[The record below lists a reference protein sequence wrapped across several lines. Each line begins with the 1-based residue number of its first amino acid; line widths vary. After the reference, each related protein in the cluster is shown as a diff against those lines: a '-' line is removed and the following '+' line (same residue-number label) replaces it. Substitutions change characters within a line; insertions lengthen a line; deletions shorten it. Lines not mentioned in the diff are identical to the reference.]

1 MKKKVSE
8 FIGKMRIPRSIS
20 WIMVTGIFFL
30 LLMSLLRVV
39 LFLSF
44 VKPQHSTH
52 NLFNAFVLGLRYD
65 LRVVCSAMLVFLLLS
80 FLKPVSPFGSKTGK
94 NTGFLVWGLLI
105 LFFSVMYVVDFAHY
119 AYLSQRLNASVLNYL
134 YNADISFKMVWSS
147 YHVIWILLGM
157 AVAVYLLFSLVR
169 FSFRFVES
177 VEVGTT
183 RWSRLFWK
191 TGSFI
196 LLGVG
201 IFGKLG
207 QFPLR
212 WSDAVALGNDYTA
225 NLSLNPF
232 QSFFST
238 MGFRNAS
245 YDLAGTEKGYPLI
258 ADYFQLN
265 KKDSLDYT
273 RCITGQA
280 GSTGQPRPNVVLV
293 ICESFSAY
301 KSSMYGNPLNTTPY
315 FKELCDKGIFFDRCF
330 TPSYGTARG
339 VWSVVTGIPDVELL
353 NTSSRNFSYVDQ
365 HSIINDF
372 TGYEKYY
379 FLGGSASWANIRGVL
394 TNNITDLKLYE
405 QDSYNAKKVD
415 VWGISDKNLLLS
427 ANQTLAKE
435 KKPFFAVIQTA
446 DNHRPYTIPEEDR
459 KDFVLQNIAT
469 DSLSKYGFSTLDEYN
484 AFRYTDYCFQKFM
497 KAAEKE
503 TYFKNTIFVFVGD
516 HGIPGDAGSMF
527 PKAWTS
533 LSLTAEH
540 VPLLFYSPG
549 LLAARR
555 YSFIASQVDVMP
567 TIAGLCNVSYCNTT
581 LGKDL
586 LNKEQLAK
594 DSGANNVA
602 FIFDPNLKRVGILHK
617 NAYYTYGLQKGI
629 PEQYTSITDNS
640 ELTLTDSARTYFHEL
655 TDAFYQTSRYMLFN
669 NKKGNVKR

>member
-1 MKKKVSE
+1 MRRMK
-8 FIGKMRIPRSIS
+8 IPQSIS
-20 WIMVTGIFFL
+20 WIIVTGVFFI
-30 LLMSLLRVV
+30 LLMSFLRIA

-44 VKPQHSTH
+44 VKPQLSSHS
-52 NLFNAFVLGLRYD
+52 LFSAFVLGLRYD
-65 LRVVCSAMLVFLLLS
+65 LRMVSSAMLLFLIFS
-80 FLKPVSPFGSKTGK
+80 FVKPLSPFASRSGRKL
-94 NTGFLVWGLLI
+94 GFFVWGLSI
-105 LFFSVMYVVDFAHY
+105 LFFSFMYVVDFAHY

-134 YNADISFKMVWSS
+134 YNVDISLKMVWST
-147 YHVIWILLGM
+147 YHVLWILLGM
-157 AVAVYLLFSLVR
+157 FVFMYLLFYLIRLSYHSIATVP
-169 FSFRFVES
+169 VT
-177 VEVGTT
+177 TT
-183 RWSRLFWK
+183 RLSRILWK
-191 TGSFI
+191 AGFFI

-201 IFGKLG
+201 IFGRLG

-225 NLSLNPF
+225 SLSLNPF
-232 QSFFST
+232 ESFFST
-238 MGFRNAS
+238 MGFRHAS
-245 YDLAGTEKGYPLI
+245 YDLAKTEKGYPLI
-258 ADYFQLN
+258 ADYFQLV
-265 KKDSLDYT
+265 KKDSLKYT
-273 RCITGQA
+273 RCETGLTD
-280 GSTGQPRPNVVLV
+280 STNKTRPNVVLV

-353 NTSSRNFSYVDQ
+353 NTSSRNYSYVDQ

-394 TNNITDLKLYE
+394 TNNIENLRLYE
-405 QDSYNAKKVD
+405 QDNYKAKKVD

-435 KKPFFAVIQTA
+435 KNPFFAVIQTA

-459 KDFVLQNIAT
+459 KDFKVEQVPNETLA
-469 DSLSKYGFSTLDEYN
+469 KYGFSTLDEFN

-503 TYFKNTIFVFVGD
+503 PYFKNTIFVFVGD
-516 HGIPGDAGSMF
+516 HGIPGDAGDMF

-549 LLAARR
+549 RLPAQH

-567 TIAGLCNVSYCNTT
+567 TIAGLCKIPYCNTT

-594 DSGANNVA
+594 DSGVNNVA

-617 NAYYTYGLQKGI
+617 NSYYTYGLQKGT
-629 PEQYTSITDNS
+629 PEQFASITDNNPIQ
-640 ELTLTDSARTYFHEL
+640 LTDSTRAYFHNL

-669 NKKGNVKR
+669 NKKEKVRRAP